1 MRNSRYKKIRVI
13 QAKVLDLDNPLPAD
27 NCELLIEAIPQ
38 VLGSGLENYNGDED
52 RLTKIESE
60 LLKIIKVPRVI
71 PRLNMMLFISQIDEA
86 HTLAAAEV
94 GTLARA
100 SAQVKSSSHLRSVLS
115 AALAVGNYL
124 NTGDENPEDSV
135 RGITIDS
142 VLKFKQY
149 KMNDAFNA
157 LHTVT
162 QQLTDKEPQFAQKMR
177 EELKDVEAMTAG
189 SPALNIRSTCIIDTS
204 YFHFAL
210 VFGCIDAD
218 LCN

>member
-1 MRNSRYKKIRVI
+1 MQFLDPKKAQNIAIAMRRVCTKGDTTEL
-13 QAKVLDLDNPLPAD
+13 AERLRVLDLDNPLPAD

-135 RGITIDS
+135 AVS
-142 VLKFKQY
+142 
-149 KMNDAFNA
+149 
-157 LHTVT
+157 
-162 QQLTDKEPQFAQKMR
+162 
-177 EELKDVEAMTAG
+177 
-189 SPALNIRSTCIIDTS
+189 RSTRC
-204 YFHFAL
+204 
-210 VFGCIDAD
+210 
-218 LCN
+218 